1 MRELDAK
8 LPLFMILA
16 LRSRSEELVEESRS
30 AAAAT
35 AAAAAAADAGG
46 GGGMAGGWLFERL
59 FRGWRRRE
67 GSEGGAGGSGGE
79 AETRCTDVAG
89 VELAVSEKELREFC
103 FAGRQDG
110 GGEPLADLR
119 GDGAADPRSCVC
131 VRLWGMCV
139 GCYVYEGGDMFM
151 N

>member
-1 MRELDAK
+1 
-8 LPLFMILA
+8 MILA

-35 AAAAAAADAGG
+35 AAAAAAAAEAGG
-46 GGGMAGGWLFERL
+46 GGGRAGGWLFERL

-67 GSEGGAGGSGGE
+67 GSEGGAGGSGRE
-79 AETRCTDVAG
+79 EETRCTDVAG

-131 VRLWGMCV
+131 ERGGVGGICV
-139 GCYVYEGGDMFM
+139 GCCGHQGGDRS
-151 N
+151 